1 MKRLT
6 EEERKQRRKERNRRY
21 YEAHREEAIAYALR
35 WGKEHP
41 ESRRAAN
48 KRFYEKNREKVNAA
62 KREYRKAYYEAR
74 REELKAYRCKY
85 YYDRHP
91 NEAFR
96 RWMQETGTTQ
106 QALAEKTGVS
116 RSTICTWYTGSAPVN
131 MKKIRAAL
139 PELAD
144 YLEKEMAK
152 DAG

>member
-6 EEERKQRRKERNRRY
+6 EAERKKRRKERNRRY

-41 ESRRAAN
+41 EARREAN
-48 KRFYEKNREKVNAA
+48 KRYYEKNREELNAGR
-62 KREYRKAYYEAR
+62 REYRKAYYEAH
-74 REELKAYRCKY
+74 REELKAHQRKY
-85 YYDRHP
+85 YYDRHQ

-96 RWMQETGTTQ
+96 AWMQETGTTQ
-106 QALAEKTGVS
+106 QALAEKAGVS
-116 RSTICTWYTGSAPVN
+116 RAAISTWCTGSAPVN
-131 MKKIRAAL
+131 LKKIRAAL

-152 DAG
+152 DA